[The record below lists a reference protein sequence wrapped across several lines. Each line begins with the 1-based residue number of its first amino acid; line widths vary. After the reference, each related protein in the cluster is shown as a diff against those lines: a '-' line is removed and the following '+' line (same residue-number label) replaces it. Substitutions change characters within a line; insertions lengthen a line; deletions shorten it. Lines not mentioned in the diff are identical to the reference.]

1 MIFFLTLFVEAFSL
15 GEKQK
20 LNFHPDDA
28 ILDIYLALNPHK
40 WEADAMELET
50 LALDV
55 EQAYGVNFNDI
66 WRDDITLGELFSV
79 VHKSRL
85 VT

>member
-28 ILDIYLALNPHK
+28 ILDIYSALNP
-40 WEADAMELET
+40 
-50 LALDV
+50 
-55 EQAYGVNFNDI
+55 FI
-66 WRDDITLGELFSV
+66 
-79 VHKSRL
+79 
-85 VT
+85 